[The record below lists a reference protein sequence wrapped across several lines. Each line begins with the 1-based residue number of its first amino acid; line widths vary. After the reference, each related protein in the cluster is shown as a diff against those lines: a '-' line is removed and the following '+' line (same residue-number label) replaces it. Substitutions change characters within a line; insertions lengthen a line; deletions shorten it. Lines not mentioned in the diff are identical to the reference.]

1 MEEKELSLEGILY
14 HLTSGTIKEIIA
26 ELTSSIENEWL
37 EEFRPG
43 KEIIAARDAAIA
55 YMKRAWP
62 NEWEE

>member
-14 HLTSGTIKEIIA
+14 HLTSGTIKEMIA
-26 ELTSSIENEWL
+26 ELTSAIDDKFLVEFKPGNE
-37 EEFRPG
+37 
-43 KEIIAARDAAIA
+43 IVTARDAAIA